1 MTLTQPKAKTRSKPS
16 SPATSEEWIARARAL
31 APLIESHSAR
41 IEKERKVTPE
51 VHAALIEAGLFHML
65 VPRSIGGGEA
75 DPWSFNQVLE
85 EIAAAD
91 ASTAWCLGQG
101 IGCTMAAGFLDQKV
115 AAEIF
120 GNGGVLAWGPPSGAK
135 AIAVDGGYRASG
147 RWRFASGS
155 PNATWFGGH
164 SIVCEADGTPRK
176 GPDGKPVM
184 RTMLV
189 PAAKTTIHKVW
200 DVIGLRGTGSDDY
213 EFKDVFVPE
222 AYTTW
227 RDSGPD
233 RRENGPVWNVPLLTM
248 YGMGF
253 SGIALGLARATLKAF
268 MDLAQGKV
276 SSGMSAPLADNAVIQ
291 AEVAK
296 ATGKLESSRA
306 FLKQMINEFWGH
318 AQKGKDIPL
327 DTRAKLRVAI
337 TFGMNQCKEVVD
349 FAYQASG
356 TNAIF
361 EKNPFERRFRDIHT
375 VTQQGQAHES
385 NYQFSGQAL
394 FGKVPGHR
402 L

>member
-1 MTLTQPKAKTRSKPS
+1 MTLTQAEGKSKKKQA
-16 SPATSEEWIARARAL
+16 PATSTEDWIERARAL
-31 APLIESHSAR
+31 APLIESESAN
-41 IEKERKVTPE
+41 IEKERRVTDKVQS
-51 VHAALIEAGLFHML
+51 ALQEAGLFHML
-65 VPRSIGGGEA
+65 VPRSIGGGQA

-120 GNGGVLAWGPPSGAK
+120 APGGVLAWGPPSGAK
-135 AIAVDGGYRASG
+135 AIAVDGGYRVSG
-147 RWRFASGS
+147 RWHFASGS

-164 SIVCEADGTPRK
+164 SVVCEADGTPRK

-184 RTMLV
+184 RTMLF
-189 PAAKTTIHKVW
+189 PASKTTIHKVW

-213 EFKDVFVPE
+213 EVKDLFVPE

-227 RDSGPD
+227 RDSQPD
-233 RRENGPVWNVPLLTM
+233 RRESGPTWNVPLLTM

-268 MDLAQGKV
+268 MDLAQTKV

-306 FLKQMINEFWGH
+306 FLRQMIGAFWEH
-318 AQKGKDIPL
+318 AQHGREIPL
-327 DTRAKLRVAI
+327 DVRAKLRVAI